1 MKCLEKC
8 EFLLFEKGEFKCNFY
23 EKPLDTKVDGVAEVF
38 FEPQR
43 CKECIEEAK
52 IGSNTFNEGIKK
64 VKFRLGLIG
73 DSFYSFKDDLEQEL
87 TEIYRILKELEEK
100 SQDE

>member
-1 MKCLEKC
+1 MFWCGYYTKE
-8 EFLLFEKGEFKCNFY
+8 
-23 EKPLDTKVDGVAEVF
+23 LDTKVDGAADIF

-43 CKECIEEAK
+43 CKECIEEAH
-52 IGSNTFNEGIKK
+52 IGSNTFDEGIKK

-73 DSFYSFKDDLEQEL
+73 DSFYSFKDDIEQEL
-87 TEIYRILKELEEK
+87 AEIYRILKDLEEK